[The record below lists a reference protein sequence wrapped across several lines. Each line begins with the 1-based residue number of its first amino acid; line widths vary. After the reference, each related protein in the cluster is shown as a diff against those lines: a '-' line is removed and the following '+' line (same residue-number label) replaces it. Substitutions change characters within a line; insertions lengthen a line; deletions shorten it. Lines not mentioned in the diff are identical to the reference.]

1 MMEEKNDEEKATT
14 TMEEKNDEEK
24 VATTME
30 EKKEEEGKK
39 GGIFLK
45 S

>member
-1 MMEEKNDEEKATT
+1 MEEKNDEEKATT